1 MKLDYDESLCENRMV
16 KLPDQF
22 WFALKE
28 IRDLWMRVEWFQDL
42 LYHPVLGSERAREA
56 FDFFDSYL
64 RSNLDEIDAETN

>member
-1 MKLDYDESLCENRMV
+1 MKLDYDESLCDYRMV

-28 IRDLWMRVEWFQDL
+28 IRDLWIRVEWFQDL
-42 LYHPVLGSERAREA
+42 LYHPVLGDKMVRGA

-64 RSNLDEIDAETN
+64 RAMLDEIDAETN